1 MKKSAILV
9 AVGALFAGSAY
20 AQSSVTLYGIVD
32 TSIHYIN
39 NANQAGNS
47 VTQMES
53 GAVSNS
59 RWGLKGSEDLGGG
72 TKALFVLESGFNSA
86 TGKMSSAG
94 TLFNRQSFVGLQNKD
109 LGTITLGRQYNFGF
123 TMGGNFDPLGVGNY
137 DGNSWMFYGLTG
149 LRESNMLKY
158 EGKWNGLYVGLGY
171 GFGEV
176 PGSMSQNQYLGGA
189 LSYEFGPAMIGA
201 LYQQHKDVAG
211 NKQTVWSV
219 GGNYTIGP
227 AKLFLGYIDSSDATG
242 CVNGS
247 GVVNKITGSVAG
259 NCVGGSAFGLNAV
272 NGFTAEQ
279 LGAGVLPGNTKRRDH
294 VGMAGVTYQATP
306 ALALT
311 GAFYYDSINNANLLA
326 GNTGKRYTGVL
337 LAEYALSKRTQ
348 VYGTVDYNK
357 VKDAAI
363 PQLSGGSADGTGS
376 FKTNQTSVG
385 VGIRHIF

>member
-32 TSIHYIN
+32 ATIHYTT

-47 VTQMES
+47 LLRMDN

-72 TKALFVLESGFNSA
+72 NKALFVLESGFDPDTGRVNS
-86 TGKMSSAG
+86 GG
-94 TLFNRQSFVGLQNKD
+94 LFNRQSFVGLSNKD
-109 LGTITLGRQYNFGF
+109 YGTLTLGRQYNFGF

-137 DGNSWMFYGLTG
+137 DENSWLYYGVTG
-149 LRESNMLKY
+149 LRVSNMLKY

-176 PGSMSQNQYLGGA
+176 AGSTADNRFVGGA
-189 LSYEFGPAMIGA
+189 VSYEFGPAQIGGF
-201 LYQQHKDVAG
+201 YQQQQDAPNATTGNPGGHKQ
-211 NKQTVWSV
+211 KVWGI

-227 AKLFLGYIDSSDATG
+227 AKLFAGYVDSSDNTG
-242 CVNGS
+242 CVNS
-247 GVVNKITGSVAG
+247 STCAG
-259 NCVGGSAFGLNAV
+259 DRSTFGLNLYGNAS
-272 NGFTAEQ
+272 GPGLTP
-279 LGAGVLPGNTKRRDH
+279 GATKRRDH
-294 VGMAGVTYQATP
+294 IGLAGLTYQVTP

-311 GAFYYDSINNANLLA
+311 GAFYYDSISNADLDA
-326 GNTGKRYTGVL
+326 GNDGKRYTGVL

-348 VYGTVDYNK
+348 LYGTVAYDK
-357 VKDAAI
+357 VKNAAI
-363 PQLSGGSADGTGS
+363 PEQPGGTGTGVNA
-376 FKTNQTSVG
+376 KTSQVG
-385 VGIRHIF
+385 VGLGIRHIF

>member
-32 TSIHYIN
+32 TSIHYIT
-39 NANQAGNS
+39 NANSAGNS
-47 VTQMES
+47 LTQMES

-72 TKALFVLESGFNSA
+72 NKALFVLESGFNSA
-86 TGKMSSAG
+86 TGRMSSSG
-94 TLFNRQSFVGLQNKD
+94 TLFNRQSYVGLSNKD
-109 LGTITLGRQYNFGF
+109 LGTLTLGRQYNFGF

-149 LRESNMLKY
+149 LRESNMVKY
-158 EGKWNGLYVGLGY
+158 ENKINGLYVGLGY

-176 PGSMSQNQYLGGA
+176 AGSLSQNQYLGA
-189 LSYEFGPAMIGA
+189 AVSYEFGPAMIGG
-201 LYQQHKDVAG
+201 LYQQHKDTAG
-211 NKQTVWSV
+211 NKQTVWSI

-242 CVNGS
+242 CVNS
-247 GVVNKITGSVAG
+247 SS
-259 NCVGGSAFGLNAV
+259 NCVGGSAFGLNIYGNA
-272 NGFTAEQ
+272 TT
-279 LGAGVLPGNTKRRDH
+279 GAGLTPGATKRRDH
-294 VGMAGVTYQATP
+294 VGMGGVTYQVTP

-311 GAFYYDSINNANLLA
+311 GAFYYDSISNAALTV
-326 GNTGKRYTGVL
+326 GNDGKRYTAVL

-363 PQLSGGSADGTGS
+363 PQLQGGTNDGTGA
-376 FKTNQTSVG
+376 KTNQTSVG

>member
-32 TSIHYIN
+32 TSIHYTT
-39 NANQAGNS
+39 NANAAGNS
-47 VTQMES
+47 KVELTN

-72 TKALFVLESGFNSA
+72 NKALFVLESGFDPD
-86 TGKMSSAG
+86 TGRGNGGAG
-94 TLFNRQSFVGLQNKD
+94 ALFNRQSFVGLSNSSM
-109 LGTITLGRQYNFGF
+109 GTITLGRQYNFGF

-137 DGNSWMFYGLTG
+137 DQNSWPFYGITG

-158 EGKWNGLYVGLGY
+158 EGKWNGFYVGLGY

-176 PGSMSQNQYLGGA
+176 AGSNSANRYLGA
-189 LSYEFGPAMIGA
+189 AASYEFGPALLGGF
-201 LYQQHKDVAG
+201 YQQHKDVAG
-211 NKQTVWSV
+211 NKQSVWGI
-219 GGNYTIGP
+219 GGNYAVGP

-242 CVNGS
+242 CVS
-247 GVVNKITGSVAG
+247 SSAG
-259 NCVGGSAFGLNAV
+259 CVGNSAFGLNIDANNG
-272 NGFTAEQ
+272 NGFTQTQ
-279 LGAGVLPGNTKRRDH
+279 LGAGAFAGNTKRRDH
-294 VGMAGVTYQATP
+294 VGLAGVTYQVTP

-311 GAFYYDSINNANLLA
+311 GAFYYDSISNANLTA
-326 GNTGKRYTGVL
+326 GNDGKRYTGVL
-337 LAEYALSKRTQ
+337 LAEYSLSKRTQ

-357 VKDAAI
+357 VKNAAI
-363 PQLSGGSADGTGS
+363 PQLSGGTADGQNA
-376 FKTNQTSVG
+376 KTNQVGAG

>member
-72 TKALFVLESGFNSA
+72 NKALFVLESGFNSDSG
-86 TGKMSSAG
+86 TMSSKG
-94 TLFNRQSFVGLQNKD
+94 TLFNRQSFVGLSNKD

-123 TMGGNFDPLGVGNY
+123 TTGGNFDPLGVGNY
-137 DGNSWMFYGLTG
+137 DGNSWMYYGLTG
-149 LRESNMLKY
+149 LRESDMLKY
-158 EGKWNGLYVGLGY
+158 EGKWNGLSVGLAY

-176 PGSMSQNQYLGGA
+176 PGAASQNSYVGGTVA
-189 LSYEFGPAMIGA
+189 YEFGPAYIGA
-201 LYQQHKDVAG
+201 FAQQHKDIAG
-211 NKQTVWSV
+211 NKQTVWGI
-219 GGNYTIGP
+219 GGNYTIAA
-227 AKLFLGYIDSSDATG
+227 AKLFAGYIDSSDATG
-242 CVNGS
+242 CVNS
-247 GVVNKITGSVAG
+247 SA
-259 NCVGGSAFGLNAV
+259 NCVGGSAFGLNIYGNA
-272 NGFTAEQ
+272 TS
-279 LGAGVLPGNTKRRDH
+279 GAGLTPGATKRRDH
-294 VGMAGVTYQATP
+294 VGILGVTYNITP

-311 GAFYYDSINNANLLA
+311 GAFYYDSINNAALTA
-326 GNTGKRYTGVL
+326 GNDGKRYTGVL

-357 VKDAAI
+357 VKDAAL
-363 PQLSGGSADGTGS
+363 PELSGGGNATGVGKS
-376 FKTNQTSVG
+376 NQTSVG